1 MQIKM
6 TDPTSQ
12 QPAEL
17 SKKALKKA
25 AKEAEK
31 QAKKAENKNKQAEAE
46 ASEVYVPPV
55 LTTAQFRRLRFGDAP
70 LHMSQPEL
78 SSFRKLTEIDKPLT
92 HLIGRKIW
100 VRARIHTV
108 RATGK
113 SAFLMLRG
121 KMAILQA
128 CCFVPGKAEN
138 STEKIDEYKAMIKYI
153 NSLPPESVVEI
164 YGAVSSVD
172 SPIKTASAEHRGYEL
187 QLERIYAISR
197 AASQMPLQVDDAMR
211 PDSVYQAPDSQY
223 VHPGKDTKL
232 DYRVIDLRTPAN
244 QAIMR
249 VRSAIAHEFRSFLDN
264 AGFIEINTPKIIAG
278 TSEGGAAVFN
288 VNYFNTKACLAQSP
302 QLYKQM
308 CISSGFGR
316 VYEIGPVF
324 RAENSHTHRHLCEF
338 TGLDLEMEI
347 YESYSEVLTLLGDL
361 MKHIFKTVEA
371 KCAKEISVI
380 RAQYDLTVPE
390 PLVWADET
398 VIVNFCDGIQM
409 LQEAGYEAS
418 PLDDLNTENERAL
431 GKLIKEKYN
440 TDFYILD
447 KFPLSARPFYTMPD
461 PQDGRYSNSYDM
473 FVRGE
478 EICSG
483 AQRVHNPELLEKQCR
498 ERNVDPESLKS
509 YIDAFKYGCAPHGG
523 AGLGLERIV
532 MLMLGIENC
541 RQTCLFPRTQE
552 RLTP

>member
-1 MQIKM
+1 MA
-6 TDPTSQ
+6 DPAPSQ
-12 QPAEL
+12 TTEL

-31 QAKKAENKNKQAEAE
+31 QAKKAEQKNKQAEVE
-46 ASEVYVPPV
+46 AAEVYVPPV
-55 LTTAQFRRLRFGDAP
+55 LTTSQFRHVRFGDAP

-78 SSFRKLTEIDKPLT
+78 LSFRKLTDLDKSLA
-92 HLIGRKIW
+92 HLVGRKVWI
-100 VRARIHTV
+100 RARIHTV

-128 CCFVPGKAEN
+128 CCFVPGKADDAAN
-138 STEKIDEYKAMIKYI
+138 NADEYRGMIKYI
-153 NSLPPESVVEI
+153 TSIPPESVVEI
-164 YGAVSSVD
+164 CGTISPVD
-172 SPIKTASAEHRGYEL
+172 TPIKTASAEHKNYEL
-187 QLERIYAISR
+187 KLEKVYAISR
-197 AASQMPLQVDDAMR
+197 AASLMPLQVDDAMR
-211 PDSVYQAPDSQY
+211 PDSVYQAPNSQY
-223 VHPGKDTKL
+223 VHPGKDTRL
-232 DYRVIDLRTPAN
+232 DHRVIDLRTPTN

-249 VRSAIAHEFRSFLDN
+249 VRSAISHEFRFFLDR
-264 AGFIEINTPKIIAG
+264 AGFLEINTPKIIAG

-347 YESYSEVLTLLGDL
+347 YESYKEVLELLGDL
-361 MKHIFKTVEA
+361 MKHIFKTVEV
-371 KCAKEISVI
+371 KCAKEISII
-380 RAQYDLTVPE
+380 RTQYDLTVPA

-398 VIVNFCDGIQM
+398 VIVNFCDGIKM

-418 PLDDLNTENERAL
+418 PLEDLNTENERAL
-431 GKLIKEKYN
+431 GKLVKEKYN

-447 KFPLSARPFYTMPD
+447 KFPLSVRPFYTMPD
-461 PQDGRYSNSYDM
+461 PQDNRYSNSYDM
-473 FVRGE
+473 FIRGE

-483 AQRVHNPELLEKQCR
+483 AQRVHDLELLEKQCR

-509 YIDAFKYGCAPHGG
+509 YIDAFRYGCAPHGG

-532 MLMLGIENC
+532 MLLLGIENC